1 VKQTLSH
8 IQRLHQR
15 KDFEGALK
23 TKAITDK
30 WLAIHCETNEHAED
44 CLGMVVTKRTVPK
57 ATARNRIKRQIRE
70 VFRTNQS
77 PSPSSLNI
85 VVRLRKA
92 VLPAEMAEFRRV
104 MSLLLMKV
112 RNNKNDAPVSKIDKG
127 ISVSD

>member
-1 VKQTLSH
+1 MKQTLSH

-23 TKAITDK
+23 TKAITDR
-30 WLAIHCETNEHAED
+30 WLAIHCETNEHAVD
-44 CLGMVVTKRTVPK
+44 CLGMVVAKRIVQK

-70 VFRTNQS
+70 VFRTNKSQ
-77 PSPSSLNI
+77 SPSSLNI
-85 VVRLRKA
+85 VVRLRKG
-92 VLPAEMAEFRRV
+92 VLPTEMAEFRRV

-112 RNNKNDAPVSKIDKG
+112 RNNKNGAPVSKIDKG